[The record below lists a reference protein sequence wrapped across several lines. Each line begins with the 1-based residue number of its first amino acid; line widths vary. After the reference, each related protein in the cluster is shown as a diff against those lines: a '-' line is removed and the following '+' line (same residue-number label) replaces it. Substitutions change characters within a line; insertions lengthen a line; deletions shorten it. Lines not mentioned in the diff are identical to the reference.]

1 MSVSSVNAG
10 SNFQFIQSASNRQRI
25 DEQQRANAQNNPKDE
40 KLASFKA
47 EAKSVNKM
55 ASQATYEDVYSEYEE
70 QKSNRTTQSKQV
82 NAYQQVQS
90 QDKMEALQNK
100 VGISVFA

>member
-10 SNFQFIQSASNRQRI
+10 SNFQFIQSATNRQRI

-47 EAKSVNKM
+47 EVKSVNKM

>member
-1 MSVSSVNAG
+1 
-10 SNFQFIQSASNRQRI
+10 
-25 DEQQRANAQNNPKDE
+25 
-40 KLASFKA
+40 
-47 EAKSVNKM
+47 M